1 MQKNKFNKQP
11 EQNKQ
16 ATDSD
21 QRVMGIHAVKA
32 TLLHMPRRAV
42 KLHVADSS
50 SRLDE
55 LVALAKQMGVVVE
68 KYNKKTFSERFGD
81 DVVHQGAVLL
91 VKPFPYVDFHEFLE
105 QTPPQLCLILDGV
118 EDPRNLG
125 RAARSAFALGAQL
138 LIISKDRSA
147 QITATAEKAAVGTLA
162 QLPVSR
168 VTNLSQT
175 FEALKKAGIWVI
187 GAAGEATMP
196 AWKCDLTKPCALVIG
211 SEENGL
217 KKLVREQCD
226 ELIYIP
232 MTTPDLSLN
241 AADAVTVLMYEA
253 NRQRSHQR

>member
-11 EQNKQ
+11 GHNKQ
-16 ATDSD
+16 FIDND
-21 QRVMGIHAVKA
+21 QRVIGIHAVKA
-32 TLLHMPRRAV
+32 TLMHMPGRAV
-42 KLHVADSS
+42 KLHVTESS

-55 LVALAKQMGVVVE
+55 LVTLA
-68 KYNKKTFSERFGD
+68 KKTFSERFGD
-81 DVVHQGAVLL
+81 DVAHQSAVLL
-91 VKPFPYVDFHEFLE
+91 AKPFPYVDFYKFLE
-105 QTPPQLCLILDGV
+105 QTPLQLCLVLDGI

-162 QLPVSR
+162 QLPVAH

-187 GAAGEATMP
+187 GAAGEATLP
-196 AWKCDLTKPCALVIG
+196 AWKCDLTKPCALAIG
-211 SEENGL
+211 SEESGL

-226 ELIYIP
+226 ELIYVP

-253 NRQRSHQR
+253 SRQRNAMS

>member
-11 EQNKQ
+11 EQNKPSV
-16 ATDSD
+16 DND

-32 TLLHMPRRAV
+32 SILHMPRRAQ
-42 KLHVADSS
+42 KLHIAEGS

-55 LVALAKQMGVVVE
+55 IAALAKQMGVIIE

-81 DVVHQGAVLL
+81 DVVHQGVVL
-91 VKPFPYVDFHEFLE
+91 VAKSFPYVDFHEFLE
-105 QTPPQLCLILDGV
+105 KTPPQLCLVLDGV

-162 QLPVSR
+162 QLPVAR
-168 VTNLSQT
+168 VTNLSHT
-175 FEALKKAGIWVI
+175 FADLKKAGIWVI
-187 GAAGEATMP
+187 GAAGEASMP

-226 ELIYIP
+226 ELIHIP
-232 MTTPDLSLN
+232 MITPDLSLN

-253 NRQRSHQR
+253 ARQRSFKH